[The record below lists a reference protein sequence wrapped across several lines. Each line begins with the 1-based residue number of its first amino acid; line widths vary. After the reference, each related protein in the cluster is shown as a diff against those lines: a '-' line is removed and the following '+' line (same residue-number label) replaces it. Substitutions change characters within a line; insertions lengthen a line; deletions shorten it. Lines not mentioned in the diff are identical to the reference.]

1 VNSRVEDLFHELA
14 DLSQAAR
21 EQYFARHGVDQ
32 QTRREVEELL
42 AFDPSASGL
51 LQRDIELAAQ
61 RTLGHL
67 EKAGQRCGPYRL
79 VRLIGRGGMGA
90 VYLAE
95 RADGEVTQQVAV
107 KLLRSGA
114 DYLERERFLQER
126 QILATLAHPNV
137 ARLLDAG
144 HLEDGQPFLAM
155 EYVDGSPIDVF
166 TNELPVRKT
175 IALFAKVCT
184 AVAYLHRNLI
194 VHRDL
199 KPTNI
204 LVSEDGEPKLLDF
217 GIAKLIYLRTDST
230 STGLRML
237 TPEYAS
243 PEQIVGGTVS
253 TATDIYSLGAVLYRL
268 LTRRAPHEFGR
279 GTPEEILAAVCTRE
293 VTRPS
298 EWAPALKGDLEVI
311 LMKALRKDP
320 QERYGTAEQFG
331 EDLKAFLESRPIRAR
346 KGELAYRAR
355 KFVRRFWIPLAAAAM
370 VIISLAAGVLVANH
384 EREVAEQRFLQVRE
398 LANKLFDID
407 AQIRN
412 TPGNTK
418 ARQLIV
424 STSLEY
430 LKRVGAETRGDKD
443 LAMEIGG
450 AYLQLAQIQGVPVN
464 SNLGQFAEAEESL
477 RKADAFVESV
487 LKVDPKYPRAL
498 LTSATIAHDRMA
510 VASMQN
516 RLDES
521 LVQARKAAEQ
531 LDRYTAGGGLGPSE
545 IREAA
550 FMYGNIAV
558 TFDDNHRYA
567 DTIRYTR
574 RAIEISQP
582 LQSAA
587 PQRSLALGIMA
598 VALRDSGDLDGAL
611 EAIQESRKI
620 QEQLLADKDKTWQR
634 ANLALALWREGS
646 ILGERDEVN
655 LGRPAEA
662 AQTLQKALEIAEE
675 LVNRDPDD
683 NHHHMLFAEV
693 GRRLGDLLLDSSP
706 REAMAV
712 YDRSIETIH
721 EVRNSNAETKRDEAV
736 LLADSSHTL
745 RRLHQEDEAR
755 LRIERAF
762 SLLRETKDYP
772 AEKIMLSSES
782 DIAMRASADQ
792 YAETGQ
798 LEKAAQAYR
807 ELMAKVMASNPDPWN
822 DLEDAYHL
830 SSHYAAMGAILGRVG
845 LADEAA
851 SFEGRR
857 LELWEHWNQK
867 LPNNRFVLRQ
877 IALTRA
883 NKTAPSRISR

>member
-1 VNSRVEDLFHELA
+1 MNSRLEDLFHELA
-14 DLSQAAR
+14 DLSPAAR
-21 EQYFARHGVDQ
+21 EQYFARNSVDQ
-32 QTRREVEELL
+32 QTRHEVEELL
-42 AFDPSASGL
+42 AFDPSASGS
-51 LQRDIELAAQ
+51 LQRNIELAAQ
-61 RTLGHL
+61 RALGRL
-67 EKAGQRCGPYRL
+67 EKVGQRCGPYLL

-95 RADGEVTQQVAV
+95 RVDGEVNQQVAV
-107 KLLRSGA
+107 KLLRPGA

-155 EYVDGSPIDVF
+155 EYVDGKPIDVF

-175 IALFAKVCT
+175 IALFAKVCA

-217 GIAKLIYLRTDST
+217 GIAKLIYLTNDST

-243 PEQIVGGTVS
+243 PEQITGGTVS

-268 LTRRAPHEFGR
+268 LTRRPPHEFGN
-279 GTPEEILAAVCTRE
+279 GSPEAILAAICTRE

-298 EWAPALKGDLEVI
+298 KWTPVLKGDLELI

-320 QERYGTAEQFG
+320 QERYTTAEQFA
-331 EDLKAFLESRPIRAR
+331 EDLESFLESRPIRAR
-346 KGELAYRAR
+346 KGDLAYHAR
-355 KFVRRFWIPLAAAAM
+355 KFVRRFWLPLAAAAM
-370 VIISLAAGVLVANH
+370 IITSLVAGVYVSNR
-384 EREVAEQRFLQVRE
+384 ERSIAEERFLQVRQ

-430 LKRVGAETRGDKD
+430 LKRVGAETRGDKG
-443 LAMEIGG
+443 LAMEIGA

-477 RKADAFVESV
+477 SKADAFVGSV

-510 VASMQN
+510 VDSMQN
-516 RLDES
+516 RPDES

-531 LDRYTAGGGLGPSE
+531 LDRYTAGGGLGPWE

-550 FMYGNIAV
+550 FMYGNVAV
-558 TFDDNHRYA
+558 AFDDNHRFA
-567 DTIRYTR
+567 DTIRYAR
-574 RAIEISQP
+574 RAVEISQP

-646 ILGERDEVN
+646 ILGERAEVN
-655 LGRPAEA
+655 LDRPAEA
-662 AQTLQKALEIAEE
+662 AQTLRKALDIAGE
-675 LVNRDPDD
+675 LVNKDPDD

-693 GRRLGDLLLDSSP
+693 GRRLGGVLLDNSP
-706 REAMAV
+706 REALAV
-712 YDRSIETIH
+712 YDRSIEAIH
-721 EVRNSNAETKRDEAV
+721 KVRNSNGETKRDEAV
-736 LLADSSHTL
+736 LLTDSSYAL
-745 RRLHQEDEAR
+745 CRLHQEDEATQ
-755 LRIERAF
+755 RIESAF
-762 SLLRETKDYP
+762 GLLRETKDYP
-772 AEKIMLSSES
+772 AEKITLGSDS
-782 DIAMRASADQ
+782 DIVMRASADQ

-807 ELMAKVMASNPDPWN
+807 ELLAKVMASNPDPWN

-830 SSHYAAMGAILGRVG
+830 SSHYTAVGAILGRVG

-857 LELWEHWNQK
+857 SELWQHWNQK

-883 NKTAPSRISR
+883 DKTAPSRIPR

>member
-1 VNSRVEDLFHELA
+1 MNSRLEDLFHELA
-14 DLSQAAR
+14 DLPPAAR

-32 QTRREVEELL
+32 QTRREVEKLL

-67 EKAGQRCGPYRL
+67 EKAGQRCGPYVL

-90 VYLAE
+90 VYLAQ

-107 KLLRSGA
+107 KLLRPGA

-155 EYVDGSPIDVF
+155 EYVDGRPIDAF

-175 IALFAKVCT
+175 IALFVQVCT

-243 PEQIVGGTVS
+243 PEQITGGAVS

-268 LTRRAPHEFGR
+268 LTRKPRYEVDHGS
-279 GTPEEILAAVCTRE
+279 PEAILAAICTRE
-293 VTRPS
+293 ATRPS
-298 EWAPALKGDLEVI
+298 KWMPSLKGDLEII

-320 QERYGTAEQFG
+320 QERYATAEQFA
-331 EDLKAFLESRPIRAR
+331 EDLESFLASRPIRAR
-346 KGELAYRAR
+346 KGDLAYRAR
-355 KFVRRFWIPLAAAAM
+355 KFIRRFWLPLAAAAI
-370 VIISLAAGVLVANH
+370 VITSLLAGVYIANR
-384 EREVAEQRFLQVRE
+384 ERAIAEQRFLLVRE

-418 ARQLIV
+418 ARELIV

-430 LKRVGAETRGDKD
+430 LKRVGAETRGDKG
-443 LAMEIGG
+443 LAMEIGS

-477 RKADAFVESV
+477 KKADAFVESV
-487 LKVDPKYPRAL
+487 LKVDSKYPRAL
-498 LTSATIAHDRMA
+498 LTSATVAHDRMA
-510 VASMQN
+510 LASMQN
-516 RLDES
+516 RPDES
-521 LVQARKAAEQ
+521 LVEARKAAEQ
-531 LDRYTAGGGLGPSE
+531 LDRYTADGGLGAWE

-558 TFDDNHRYA
+558 AFDENHRYA
-567 DTIRYTR
+567 DTIRYAR
-574 RAIEISQP
+574 RAVEISQS
-582 LQSAA
+582 LASAA

-598 VALRDSGDLDGAL
+598 VALRDSGDLEGAL
-611 EAIQESRKI
+611 ESIQESRKI
-620 QEQLLADKDKTWQR
+620 QEQLLADKEKTWQR

-646 ILGERDEVN
+646 ILGDPGEVN
-655 LGRPAEA
+655 LNRSAEA
-662 AQTLQKALEIAEE
+662 AQPIRRAFDIAREM
-675 LVNRDPDD
+675 VDNDPDD
-683 NHHHMLFAEV
+683 NHGRIFFAEV
-693 GRRLGDLLLDSSP
+693 GRQLGTILAERSP
-706 REAMAV
+706 QEAMGA

-721 EVRNSNAETKRDEAV
+721 KARNSNDESKREDAM
-736 LLADSSHTL
+736 LLADSSYSL
-745 RRLHQEDEAR
+745 RRLHRENEAR
-755 LRIERAF
+755 QGIERAF

-772 AEKIMLSSES
+772 ADKITLGGES
-782 DIAMRASADQ
+782 DIVMRASADQ

-798 LEKAAQAYR
+798 LEKAAQVYR
-807 ELMAKVMASNPDPWN
+807 ELLAKVMASNPDPWN

-830 SSHYAAMGAILGRVG
+830 SGHYAAVSAILGRVG

-851 SFEGRR
+851 SIERR
-857 LELWEHWNQK
+857 RRELWKHWNQK
-867 LPNNRFVLRQ
+867 LPNNQFVLRQ
-877 IALTRA
+877 IA
-883 NKTAPSRISR
+883 APRVK

>member
-1 VNSRVEDLFHELA
+1 MNSRLEDLFHELA
-14 DLSQAAR
+14 DLSPAAR

-61 RTLGHL
+61 RALGHL
-67 EKAGQRCGPYRL
+67 DRVGQRCGPYRL

-90 VYLAE
+90 VYLAD
-95 RADGEVTQQVAV
+95 RADGEVSQQVAV
-107 KLLRSGA
+107 KLLRPGA

-126 QILATLAHPNV
+126 QILATLAHPNI

-155 EYVDGSPIDVF
+155 EYVDGKPIDVF

-175 IALFAKVCT
+175 LALFAKVCM

-217 GIAKLIYLRTDST
+217 GIAKLIYLTNDST

-243 PEQIVGGTVS
+243 PEQITGGTVS

-268 LTRRAPHEFGR
+268 LTRRPPHEFGR
-279 GTPEEILAAVCTRE
+279 GSPEEILSAICTRE

-298 EWAPALKGDLEVI
+298 KWTPALKGDLELV

-320 QERYGTAEQFG
+320 QERYPTAEQFA
-331 EDLKAFLESRPIRAR
+331 EDLESFLESRPIRAR
-346 KGELAYRAR
+346 KGDLAYRAR
-355 KFVRRFWIPLAAAAM
+355 KFVRRFWLPLAAAAM
-370 VIISLAAGVLVANH
+370 VIASLVAGVYIANR
-384 EREVAEQRFLQVRE
+384 ERAIAEQRFLQVRQ

-464 SNLGQFAEAEESL
+464 PNLGQFAEAEESL

-487 LKVDPKYPRAL
+487 LQIDPKYPRAL
-498 LTSATIAHDRMA
+498 LTSATVAHDRMA

-516 RLDES
+516 RPAES

-531 LDRYTAGGGLGPSE
+531 LDRYTAAGGLGPWE

-550 FMYGNIAV
+550 FMYGNVAV
-558 TFDDNHRYA
+558 TFDDNHRFA
-567 DTIRYTR
+567 DTVRYAR
-574 RAIEISQP
+574 RAIEVSQP
-582 LQSAA
+582 LPSAA

-611 EAIQESRKI
+611 QAIQQSRKI
-620 QEQLLADKDKTWQR
+620 EEQLLADRDKTWQR

-646 ILGERDEVN
+646 ILGERAEVN
-655 LGRPAEA
+655 LDRPTEA
-662 AQTLQKALEIAEE
+662 AQTLRKAFDIAGE
-675 LVNRDPDD
+675 LVNKDPDD
-683 NHHHMLFAEV
+683 NHDAMFFAEI
-693 GRRLGDLLLDSSP
+693 GRRLGDVLLDSSP
-706 REAMAV
+706 PEAMAV
-712 YDRSIETIH
+712 YDRSLETMRK
-721 EVRNSNAETKRDEAV
+721 VRTSNDETKRDEAM
-736 LLADSSHTL
+736 LLAGSSYVL
-745 RRLHQEDEAR
+745 RRLHRENEATQK
-755 LRIERAF
+755 IENAF

-772 AEKIMLSSES
+772 AQKITLDSEA
-782 DIAMRASADQ
+782 DIAMRASADH
-792 YAETGQ
+792 YVETGQ
-798 LEKAAQAYR
+798 LEKASQVYR
-807 ELMAKVMASNPDPWN
+807 ELVAKAMASNPDPWN

-830 SSHYAAMGAILGRVG
+830 SSHYAALGAILGRVG
-845 LADEAA
+845 LAGQAA
-851 SFEGRR
+851 SFNGRR
-857 LELWEHWNQK
+857 LELWQHWNQK

-877 IALTRA
+877 IAMTRA
-883 NKTAPSRISR
+883 K

>member
-1 VNSRVEDLFHELA
+1 MNSRLEDLFHELA
-14 DLSQAAR
+14 DLSPSAR

-61 RTLGHL
+61 RALGHL
-67 EKAGQRCGPYRL
+67 DRVGQRCGPYRL

-95 RADGEVTQQVAV
+95 RADGEVSQQVAV
-107 KLLRSGA
+107 KLLRPGA

-126 QILATLAHPNV
+126 QILATLAHPNI

-155 EYVDGSPIDVF
+155 EYVDGKPIDVF
-166 TNELPVRKT
+166 TNDLPVRKT
-175 IALFAKVCT
+175 LALFAKICM

-217 GIAKLIYLRTDST
+217 GIAKLIYLTNDST

-243 PEQIVGGTVS
+243 PEQITGGTVS

-268 LTRRAPHEFGR
+268 LTHKPPHEFGR
-279 GTPEEILAAVCTRE
+279 GSPEEILGAICTRE

-298 EWAPALKGDLEVI
+298 KWTPALKGDLELI

-320 QERYGTAEQFG
+320 QERYATAEQFA
-331 EDLKAFLESRPIRAR
+331 EDLEAFLESRPIRAR
-346 KGELAYRAR
+346 KGDLAYRAR
-355 KFVRRFWIPLAAAAM
+355 KFVRRFWLPLAAAAM
-370 VIISLAAGVLVANH
+370 VIASLVAGVYIAN
-384 EREVAEQRFLQVRE
+384 RQRAIAEQRFLQVRA
-398 LANKLFDID
+398 LASKLFDID
-407 AQIRN
+407 AQIRD

-418 ARQLIV
+418 ARQMIV

-487 LKVDPKYPRAL
+487 LQVDPKYPRAL
-498 LTSATIAHDRMA
+498 LTSATVAHDRMA

-516 RLDES
+516 RPGES
-521 LVQARKAAEQ
+521 LLQARKAAEQ
-531 LDRYTAGGGLGPSE
+531 LDRYTAGGGLGPWE

-550 FMYGNIAV
+550 YMYGNLAI
-558 TFDDNHRYA
+558 TFDDNHRFA
-567 DTIRYTR
+567 DTIRYAR
-574 RAIEISQP
+574 RAVEVSQP
-582 LQSAA
+582 LSSAA

-598 VALRDSGDLDGAL
+598 VALRDSGDLDRAL

-620 QEQLLADKDKTWQR
+620 QEQLLADQDKTWQR
-634 ANLALALWREGS
+634 ANLVLALMREGS
-646 ILGERDEVN
+646 ILGERAEVN
-655 LGRPAEA
+655 LGRPAQA
-662 AQTLQKALEIAEE
+662 AQTLRKALDIAGE
-675 LVNRDPDD
+675 LASKDPDD
-683 NHHHMLFAEV
+683 NQTLLYVAEV
-693 GRRLGDLLLDSSP
+693 GWRLGDVLLESSP
-706 REAMAV
+706 REALAV
-712 YDRSIETIH
+712 YDRSIGIVH
-721 EVRNSNAETKRDEAV
+721 QVRNNNDATRRDEAV
-736 LLADSSHTL
+736 LLARSSYAL
-745 RRLHQEDEAR
+745 RRLHQENAAR
-755 LRIERAF
+755 QRIESAF
-762 SLLRETKDYP
+762 SLLQETKDYP
-772 AEKIMLSSES
+772 APKITLGS
-782 DIAMRASADQ
+782 DSNIVIRASADH

-798 LEKAAQAYR
+798 LEKAAQVYR
-807 ELMAKVMASNPDPWN
+807 ELLAKAMASNPDPWN

-830 SSHYAAMGAILGRVG
+830 SSHYAALGAILGRAG
-845 LADEAA
+845 LAAEAA
-851 SFEGRR
+851 SFDARR
-857 LELWEHWNQK
+857 VELWQHWNQK
-867 LPNNRFVLRQ
+867 LPNNQFVLRQ
-877 IALTRA
+877 IAMTRA
-883 NKTAPSRISR
+883 TQ

>member
-1 VNSRVEDLFHELA
+1 MNSRLEDLFHELA
-14 DLSQAAR
+14 DLSPAAR

-61 RTLGHL
+61 RALGHL
-67 EKAGQRCGPYRL
+67 DRVGQRCGPYRL

-90 VYLAE
+90 VYLAD
-95 RADGEVTQQVAV
+95 RADGEVSQQVAV
-107 KLLRSGA
+107 KLLRPGA

-126 QILATLAHPNV
+126 QILATLAHPNI

-155 EYVDGSPIDVF
+155 EYVDGNPIDVF

-175 IALFAKVCT
+175 LALFAKVCM

-217 GIAKLIYLRTDST
+217 GIAKLIYLTNDST

-243 PEQIVGGTVS
+243 PEQITGGTVS

-268 LTRRAPHEFGR
+268 LTRRPPHEFGR
-279 GTPEEILAAVCTRE
+279 GSPEEILSAICTRE

-298 EWAPALKGDLEVI
+298 KWTPALKGDLELV

-320 QERYGTAEQFG
+320 QERYPTAEQFA
-331 EDLKAFLESRPIRAR
+331 EDLESFLESRPIRAR
-346 KGELAYRAR
+346 KGDLAYRAR
-355 KFVRRFWIPLAAAAM
+355 KFVRRFWLPLAAAAM
-370 VIISLAAGVLVANH
+370 VIASLVAGVYIANR
-384 EREVAEQRFLQVRE
+384 ERAIAEQRFLQVRQ

-464 SNLGQFAEAEESL
+464 PNLGQFAEAEESL

-487 LKVDPKYPRAL
+487 LQIDPKYPRAL
-498 LTSATIAHDRMA
+498 LTSATVAHDRMA

-516 RLDES
+516 RPAES

-531 LDRYTAGGGLGPSE
+531 LDRYTAAGGLGPWE

-550 FMYGNIAV
+550 FMYGNVAV
-558 TFDDNHRYA
+558 TFDDNHRFA
-567 DTIRYTR
+567 DTVRYAR
-574 RAIEISQP
+574 RAIEVSQP
-582 LQSAA
+582 LPSAA

-611 EAIQESRKI
+611 QAIQQSRKI
-620 QEQLLADKDKTWQR
+620 EEQLLADRDKTWQR

-646 ILGERDEVN
+646 ILGERAEVN
-655 LGRPAEA
+655 LDRPTEA
-662 AQTLQKALEIAEE
+662 AQTLRKAFDIAGE
-675 LVNRDPDD
+675 LVNKDPDD
-683 NHHHMLFAEV
+683 NHDAMFFAEI
-693 GRRLGDLLLDSSP
+693 GRRLGDVLLDSSP
-706 REAMAV
+706 PEAMAV
-712 YDRSIETIH
+712 YDRSLETMRK
-721 EVRNSNAETKRDEAV
+721 VRTSNDETKRDEAM
-736 LLADSSHTL
+736 LLAGSSYVL
-745 RRLHQEDEAR
+745 RRLHRENEATQK
-755 LRIERAF
+755 IENAF

-772 AEKIMLSSES
+772 AQKITLDSEA
-782 DIAMRASADQ
+782 DIAMRASADH
-792 YAETGQ
+792 YVETGQ
-798 LEKAAQAYR
+798 LEKASQVYR
-807 ELMAKVMASNPDPWN
+807 ELVAKAMASNPDPWN

-830 SSHYAAMGAILGRVG
+830 SSHYAALGAILGRVG
-845 LADEAA
+845 LAGQAA
-851 SFEGRR
+851 SFNGRR
-857 LELWEHWNQK
+857 LELWQHWNQK

-877 IALTRA
+877 IAMTRA
-883 NKTAPSRISR
+883 K

>member
-1 VNSRVEDLFHELA
+1 MNSRLEDLFHELA
-14 DLSQAAR
+14 DLSPAAR
-21 EQYFARHGVDQ
+21 EQYFARHGVDP

-42 AFDPSASGL
+42 AFDSSASGL

-61 RTLGHL
+61 RALGRL
-67 EKAGQRCGPYRL
+67 EKVGQRCGPYRL

-95 RADGEVTQQVAV
+95 RVDGEVTQEVAV
-107 KLLRSGA
+107 KLLRPGA

-126 QILATLAHPNV
+126 QILATLAHPNI

-155 EYVDGSPIDVF
+155 EYVGGKPIDVF
-166 TNELPVRKT
+166 TSELPARKT

-217 GIAKLIYLRTDST
+217 GIAKLIYLTNDST

-243 PEQIVGGTVS
+243 PEQIMGGTVS

-268 LTRRAPHEFGR
+268 LTGRPPHEFGH
-279 GTPEEILAAVCTRE
+279 GSPEEILAAICTRE

-298 EWAPALKGDLEVI
+298 KWTPALKGDLEII

-320 QERYGTAEQFG
+320 QERYATAEQLA
-331 EDLKAFLESRPIRAR
+331 EDLESFLESRPIRAR
-346 KGELAYRAR
+346 KGDLTYRAR
-355 KFVRRFWIPLAAAAM
+355 KFVHRFWLPLAAAAM
-370 VIISLAAGVLVANH
+370 VITSLVAGVYAANR
-384 EREVAEQRFLQVRE
+384 ERAIAEQRFLQVRQ

-477 RKADAFVESV
+477 SKADVFVESV

-510 VASMQN
+510 VASMRN
-516 RLDES
+516 RPGES
-521 LVQARKAAEQ
+521 LGQARKAAEQ
-531 LDRYTAGGGLGPSE
+531 LDRYIAGGGLGPWE

-550 FMYGNIAV
+550 FMYSNIAV
-558 TFDDNHRYA
+558 TFDENHLYT
-567 DTIRYTR
+567 DTIRYAR
-574 RAIEISQP
+574 RAVEVT
-582 LQSAA
+582 QSLPSGA

-611 EAIQESRKI
+611 GAIQESRKI
-620 QEQLLADKDKTWQR
+620 QEHLLADQDKTWQR

-646 ILGERDEVN
+646 ILGERGEVN
-655 LGRPAEA
+655 LDRPVEA
-662 AQTLQKALEIAEE
+662 AQTLQKALDIAGD

-683 NHHHMLFAEV
+683 NHDPMFFAEI
-693 GRRLGDLLLDSSP
+693 GRRLGDVLLDSSP

-712 YDRSIETIH
+712 YDRAIGVIRK
-721 EVRNSNAETKRDEAV
+721 VRTSNAETKRDEAV
-736 LLADSSHTL
+736 LLAGSSYIL
-745 RRLHQEDEAR
+745 RRLRRENDAR
-755 LRIERAF
+755 QRIESAF
-762 SLLRETKDYP
+762 ALLRETKDYP
-772 AEKIMLSSES
+772 AERITLSSEP

-798 LEKAAQAYR
+798 LEKAARAYR
-807 ELMAKVMASNPDPWN
+807 ELLAKILASNPDPRN

-830 SSHYAAMGAILGRVG
+830 SGHYAAFAAILRRIGRAG
-845 LADEAA
+845 EAA
-851 SFEGRR
+851 SFESRR
-857 LELWEHWNQK
+857 QELWQLWNQK
-867 LPNNRFVLRQ
+867 SPNNSFVLRQ
-877 IALTRA
+877 QRA
-883 NKTAPSRISR
+883 N

>member
-1 VNSRVEDLFHELA
+1 MNSRLEDLFHELA
-14 DLSQAAR
+14 DLSPAAR
-21 EQYFARHGVDQ
+21 ERYFARHGVDQ

-61 RTLGHL
+61 RALGNL
-67 EKAGQRCGPYRL
+67 EKVGQRCGPYRL

-107 KLLRSGA
+107 KLLRPGA

-126 QILATLAHPNV
+126 QILATLAHPNI

-155 EYVDGSPIDVF
+155 DYVDGKAIDVF
-166 TNELPVRKT
+166 ASELPLRKI

-204 LVSEDGEPKLLDF
+204 LVSKDGEPKLLDF
-217 GIAKLIYLRTDST
+217 GIAKLIYLTNDST

-243 PEQIVGGTVS
+243 PEQIMGGTVS

-268 LTRRAPHEFGR
+268 LTRRPPYEFER
-279 GTPEEILAAVCTRE
+279 GSAGAILAAICTRE

-298 EWAPALKGDLEVI
+298 KWAPALKGDLELI
-311 LMKALRKDP
+311 LLKAMRKDP
-320 QERYGTAEQFG
+320 QDRYATAEQFA
-331 EDLKAFLESRPIRAR
+331 EDLESYLESRPIRAR
-346 KGELAYRAR
+346 KGDLAYRAR
-355 KFVRRFWIPLAAAAM
+355 KFVRRFWLPLAAAAM
-370 VIISLAAGVLVANH
+370 VIASLIAGVYVANR
-384 EREVAEQRFLQVRE
+384 ERAIAELRFLQVRE

-407 AQIRN
+407 AKIRN
-412 TPGNTK
+412 IPGNTQ

-443 LAMEIGG
+443 LAMEIGT

-487 LKVDPKYPRAL
+487 IQADPKYPRAL
-498 LTSATIAHDRMA
+498 LTSATVAHDRMA

-516 RLDES
+516 RPDES
-521 LVQARKAAEQ
+521 LLQARKTAEQ
-531 LDRYTAGGGLGPSE
+531 LDRYTAGGGLGPWE

-550 FMYGNIAV
+550 FMYGNVAV

-567 DTIRYTR
+567 DTIRYAR
-574 RAIEISQP
+574 RAIEVSQP
-582 LQSAA
+582 LSSAA

-598 VALRDSGDLDGAL
+598 VALRDSGDLDAAL
-611 EAIQESRKI
+611 QAIQQSRKI
-620 QEQLLADKDKTWQR
+620 QEQLLADQDKTWQR

-646 ILGERDEVN
+646 ILGERGEVN
-655 LGRPAEA
+655 LDRPAEA
-662 AQTLQKALEIAEE
+662 AQTLRKSLDITGE
-675 LVNRDPDD
+675 LVTRDPDD

-693 GRRLGDLLLDSSP
+693 GRRLGEVLLDSSP
-706 REAMAV
+706 REALAV

-721 EVRNSNAETKRDEAV
+721 KVRNSNDETRRDEAV
-736 LLADSSHTL
+736 LLAGSSYAL
-745 RRLHQEDEAR
+745 RRLHQENEAGQ
-755 LRIERAF
+755 RIERAF

-772 AEKIMLSSES
+772 AQKITLDSEA
-782 DIAMRASADQ
+782 DIAMRALADH

-798 LEKAAQAYR
+798 FEKAAQAYR
-807 ELMAKVMASNPDPWN
+807 ELLAKVMASNPDPWN

-830 SSHYAAMGAILGRVG
+830 SSHYAALAAILGRAG
-845 LADEAA
+845 LADDAA
-851 SFEGRR
+851 SFEGRS
-857 LELWEHWNQK
+857 LELWQHWSRK
-867 LPNNRFVLRQ
+867 LPNNRFVLGQ
-877 IALTRA
+877 AALTRV
-883 NKTAPSRISR
+883 R

>member
-1 VNSRVEDLFHELA
+1 VNSRLEDLFHELA
-14 DLSQAAR
+14 GLSPAAR
-21 EQYFARHGVDQ
+21 EQYFTRHGVDQ

-61 RTLGHL
+61 RALGHL

-79 VRLIGRGGMGA
+79 VRMIGRGGMGT
-90 VYLAE
+90 VYLAD

-107 KLLRSGA
+107 KLLRPGA

-126 QILATLAHPNV
+126 QILATLVHPNI

-155 EYVDGSPIDVF
+155 EYVDGRPIDAF

-175 IALFAKVCT
+175 IALFTKVCM

-217 GIAKLIYLRTDST
+217 GIAKLIYLANDST

-243 PEQIVGGTVS
+243 PEQITGGTVS

-268 LTRRAPHEFGR
+268 LTHRPPHEFGR
-279 GTPEEILAAVCTRE
+279 GSPEEMLAAVCTRE

-298 EWAPALKGDLEVI
+298 KWAPALKGDLELI

-320 QERYGTAEQFG
+320 RERYATAEQFA
-331 EDLKAFLESRPIRAR
+331 EDLESFLESRPIRAR
-346 KGELAYRAR
+346 KGDLAYRAR
-355 KFVRRFWIPLAAAAM
+355 KFVRRFWPPLAAAAI
-370 VIISLAAGVLVANH
+370 VIASLAAGVYVANR
-384 EREVAEQRFLQVRE
+384 ERAIAEQRFLLVRE

-412 TPGNTK
+412 TPGNTE

-443 LAMEIGG
+443 LAMEMGG

-477 RKADAFVESV
+477 RKAGAFVESV

-498 LTSATIAHDRMA
+498 LTSATVAHDRMA

-516 RLDES
+516 RPDES
-521 LVQARKAAEQ
+521 LAQAGKAAEQ
-531 LDRYTAGGGLGPSE
+531 LDRYTAAGGLGPWE

-550 FMYGNIAV
+550 FMYGNVAV
-558 TFDDNHRYA
+558 TFDDNHRFA
-567 DTIRYTR
+567 DTIRYAR
-574 RAIEISQP
+574 RAIEVSQP
-582 LQSAA
+582 LPSAA

-611 EAIQESRKI
+611 EAIQQSRRI
-620 QEQLLADKDKTWQR
+620 QEALLADQDKTWQR

-646 ILGERDEVN
+646 ILGERAEVN
-655 LGRPAEA
+655 LDRQAEA
-662 AQTLQKALEIAEE
+662 ALTLWKALDIAGE
-675 LVNRDPDD
+675 LVNKDPDD

-693 GRRLGDLLLDSSP
+693 GRRLGGVLLDSSP
-706 REAMAV
+706 REALAV
-712 YDRSIETIH
+712 YDRSIDVLH
-721 EVRNSNAETKRDEAV
+721 KVRNSNDETKRDEAV
-736 LLADSSHTL
+736 LLADSSYVL
-745 RRLHQEDEAR
+745 RRLHQENEAGQ
-755 LRIERAF
+755 RIERAF

-772 AEKIMLSSES
+772 AEKIALGSES
-782 DIAMRASADQ
+782 DIAIGASADH

-798 LEKAAQAYR
+798 LDKAAEAYR
-807 ELMAKVMASNPDPWN
+807 ELLAKVMASNPDPWN

-830 SSHYAAMGAILGRVG
+830 SGHYAAMGAILGRAG
-845 LADEAA
+845 LADQTA

-857 LELWEHWNQK
+857 SELWQHWNQK
-867 LPNNRFVLRQ
+867 LPANRFVLRQ
-877 IALTRA
+877 IAATRA
-883 NKTAPSRISR
+883 NRTDPN

>member
-1 VNSRVEDLFHELA
+1 MNSRLEDLFHELA
-14 DLSQAAR
+14 DLSPAAR
-21 EQYFARHGVDQ
+21 EQYFTRHGVDQ

-61 RTLGHL
+61 RALGHL
-67 EKAGQRCGPYRL
+67 DRVGQRCGPYRL

-107 KLLRSGA
+107 KLLRPGA

-126 QILATLAHPNV
+126 QILATLAHPNI

-155 EYVDGSPIDVF
+155 EYVDGKPIDVF
-166 TNELPVRKT
+166 TSELPLRKT
-175 IALFAKVCT
+175 VALFAKVCT

-217 GIAKLIYLRTDST
+217 GIAKLIYLTNDST

-243 PEQIVGGTVS
+243 PEQITGGTVS

-268 LTRRAPHEFGR
+268 LTRRPPHEFGR
-279 GTPEEILAAVCTRE
+279 GSPEEILAAVCTRE

-298 EWAPALKGDLEVI
+298 KWTPAFKGDLELI

-320 QERYGTAEQFG
+320 QERYATAEQFA
-331 EDLKAFLESRPIRAR
+331 EDLEAFLESRPIRAR
-346 KGELAYRAR
+346 KGDLAYRAR
-355 KFVRRFWIPLAAAAM
+355 KFVRRFWLPLAAAAM
-370 VIISLAAGVLVANH
+370 VIASLVAGVYIAN
-384 EREVAEQRFLQVRE
+384 RQRAIAEQRFLQVRE

-418 ARQLIV
+418 ARQMIV

-443 LAMEIGG
+443 LAMEIGS

-477 RKADAFVESV
+477 RKAGAFVESV

-498 LTSATIAHDRMA
+498 LTSATVAHDRMA

-516 RLDES
+516 RPGES
-521 LVQARKAAEQ
+521 LLQARKAAEQ
-531 LDRYTAGGGLGPSE
+531 LDRYTTAGGLGPWE

-550 FMYGNIAV
+550 FMYGNVAV

-567 DTIRYTR
+567 DTVRYAR
-574 RAIEISQP
+574 RAIEVSQP
-582 LQSAA
+582 LPSAA

-598 VALRDSGDLDGAL
+598 VALRDSGDLDRAL

-620 QEQLLADKDKTWQR
+620 QEQLLADQDKTWQR

-646 ILGERDEVN
+646 ILGERAEVN
-655 LGRPAEA
+655 LDRPAEA
-662 AQTLQKALEIAEE
+662 AQTLRRALDIAGE
-675 LVNRDPDD
+675 LVNKDPDD

-693 GRRLGDLLLDSSP
+693 GRRLGDVLLDSNP
-706 REAMAV
+706 RGALAV
-712 YDRSIETIH
+712 YDRSIETIRK
-721 EVRNSNAETKRDEAV
+721 VRNSNDETRRDEAV
-736 LLADSSHTL
+736 LLAGSS
-745 RRLHQEDEAR
+745 
-755 LRIERAF
+755 
-762 SLLRETKDYP
+762 Y
-772 AEKIMLSSES
+772 
-782 DIAMRASADQ
+782 
-792 YAETGQ
+792 
-798 LEKAAQAYR
+798 
-807 ELMAKVMASNPDPWN
+807 
-822 DLEDAYHL
+822 
-830 SSHYAAMGAILGRVG
+830 
-845 LADEAA
+845 
-851 SFEGRR
+851 
-857 LELWEHWNQK
+857 
-867 LPNNRFVLRQ
+867 VLRL
-877 IALTRA
+877 A
-883 NKTAPSRISR
+883 APGE